1 MSAWCPGLAWSVLLV
16 CSMNTQREKHM
27 AQDPTQKPTLATLL
41 LRALDEDAPPT
52 STPEPDRFVTDD
64 DDGYSG

>member
-1 MSAWCPGLAWSVLLV
+1 MT
-16 CSMNTQREKHM
+16 TQREKPM
-27 AQDPTQKPTLATLL
+27 SQDPTKKPTLATLL